1 MRKNTFLSVA
11 LLAASVSIVNAQELI
26 WQNSYGTGVWGVSS
40 SEWGK
45 DYGGGFLLPNGWD
58 NGSTAIFNGG
68 GHFKDA

>member
-58 NGSTAIFNGG
+58 LMAEATLRMLMGMM
-68 GHFKDA
+68 